1 MIGFEIVNVKFVRSL
16 DENALRRMSRQ
27 NEINWLLSREWVWEM
42 RKRVVSEPSRKIP
55 YIELPKMLILFTK
68 EP

>member
-42 RKRVVSEPSRKIP
+42 RKRVVSEPSWKIP
-55 YIELPKMLILFTK
+55 NVELPKMLILFTK

>member
-27 NEINWLLSREWVWEM
+27 NEIN
-42 RKRVVSEPSRKIP
+42 
-55 YIELPKMLILFTK
+55 
-68 EP
+68 